1 MEYSDLGSGFQIAMS
16 DLQIRGGG
24 AALGVSQSGHIAA
37 VGYDM
42 FLQLMENAISELKGE
57 PALENLEPEINIAL
71 SAFIPESYI
80 QDIDQRLSAYRRLAK
95 ITDLKEISELKTELI
110 DRYGKL
116 PDEATNLLL
125 KIMLKV
131 AAVKGGVKR
140 LDLIGQ
146 RLSLHFSKA
155 YQKHPFRLIE
165 VVESNPRIFRLTPDH
180 ILKVKL
186 NTTGVHSSLA
196 EIKNILKDIA
206 RRVNG

>member
-1 MEYSDLGSGFQIAMS
+1 MS

-57 PALENLEPEINIAL
+57 PALEALEPEINITM

-80 QDIDQRLSAYRRLAK
+80 QDIDQRLSTYRRLAK
-95 ITDLKEISELKTELI
+95 MTDLTEISELKTELI

-116 PDEATNLLL
+116 PEEATNLLL

-131 AAVKGGVKR
+131 SAVKGGVKR
-140 LDLIGQ
+140 LDLVGQ
-146 RLSLHFSKA
+146 KLTLHFSNA
-155 YQKHPFRLIE
+155 YQKHPFRL
-165 VVESNPRIFRLTPDH
+165 VALVESNPRIFRFTPDH

-186 NTTGVHSSLA
+186 KAADIHSSLA

-206 RRVNG
+206 RHVNG